1 MKEEDVKKNNLCNY
15 YTDYFFIIVVCCN
28 LLHFLEIDIG
38 NIFTIISAL
47 WSICTRLSLLC
58 SGSLLLSL
66 SIVQVLGGSLQYI
79 VQFGRS
85 GIDTGNILSFVSFF

>member
-15 YTDYFFIIVVCCN
+15 YTDYFIIVVCCN

-47 WSICTRLSLLC
+47 
-58 SGSLLLSL
+58 
-66 SIVQVLGGSLQYI
+66 
-79 VQFGRS
+79 
-85 GIDTGNILSFVSFF
+85 

>member
-38 NIFTIISAL
+38 NILTIITAL
-47 WSICTRLSLLC
+47 
-58 SGSLLLSL
+58 
-66 SIVQVLGGSLQYI
+66 
-79 VQFGRS
+79 
-85 GIDTGNILSFVSFF
+85 